1 MIYGAMRDKAV
12 EEIAGILFPIAH
24 HLIFTAPH
32 SNQRAL
38 RPEAL
43 VEIAGRGEMATTV
56 AEALRLARERADAE
70 DVIVITGS
78 LFLVGEARALF
89 QSVRVGYGP

>member
-1 MIYGAMRDKAV
+1 MIYGAMRDKSV
-12 EEIAGILFPIAH
+12 EEIAGILFPVAQE
-24 HLIFTAPH
+24 LIFTAPDFA
-32 SNQRAL
+32 RAL

-43 VEIAGRGEMATTV
+43 VEIAGRGRATSTV
-56 AEALRLARERADAE
+56 AEALELVRGEADAD

-89 QSVRVGYGP
+89 QSVRVGYTS

>member
-1 MIYGAMRDKAV
+1 MIYGAMRDKAI
-12 EEIAGILFPIAH
+12 EEIAGVLFPIAAE
-24 HLIFTAPH
+24 LIFTAPIAP
-32 SNQRAL
+32 RAL

-43 VEIAGRGEMATTV
+43 LEIAGRGET
-56 AEALRLARERADAE
+56 AETIAQALENARSRADAD

-89 QSVRVGYGP
+89 ASVRQSYPSH